1 MAADQSPEDKG
12 KVTGGIPPQGEI
24 TGSAHT
30 DPKSELEQKAK
41 KSNTKR

>member
-1 MAADQSPEDKG
+1 MAADQSPKDKG

-24 TGSAHT
+24 TGSRHT